1 MDTSSAL
8 ILGAAPILAGAGV
21 LFYVWRCWS
30 GRSRR
35 WATQAFTNQLVYA
48 ILPGLGALFVAF
60 GVMMLVGGRV
70 GDVVMTAAVVVC
82 LLGLVV
88 LVFEPRWWGPR
99 WYHDLRA
106 SNPQPDLQDPLTAL
120 ATGATTPAPLF
131 SSQAEAAEALGGT
144 AVARWRGNYVHDP
157 DARHREHGLAA
168 PGTVGGHLL
177 LYPGGLAFAASAFED
192 RLRER
197 PTVVVVPATEVITAR
212 VVPARAGTDGVVRK
226 GIIGR
231 SLYPRLVVDTQS
243 GSLLFDVVGAKAKAA
258 KILQTLGRQA

>member
-1 MDTSSAL
+1 VDWSSAL
-8 ILGAAPILAGAGV
+8 ILGVVPILAGAGT

-48 ILPGLGALFVAF
+48 ILPGLGAVLVAF
-60 GVMMLVGGRV
+60 GVVALVGGPV
-70 GDVVMTAAVVVC
+70 GNLLMAAAVVLC

-99 WYHDLRA
+99 WYHELRR
-106 SNPQPDLQDPLTAL
+106 SGPEPDLQDPLTAL
-120 ATGATTPAPLF
+120 VTGATTPAAPF

-144 AVARWRGNYVHDP
+144 AVARWRGSYVHDP

-168 PGTVGGHLL
+168 VGAVGGHLL
-177 LYPGGLAFAASAFED
+177 LYPGGLAFTANALED
-192 RLRER
+192 RLRDR
-197 PTVVVVPATEVITAR
+197 PTVVVVPAAEVITAR
-212 VVPARAGTDGVVRK
+212 VVPARAGVDGVVRK
-226 GIIGR
+226 GIVGR
-231 SLYPRLVVDTQS
+231 SLYPRLVVDTRS